1 MDQFEDPNL
10 NWSFS
15 SPNNNIQNENEF
27 TNDLSNERIDECI
40 NEFDSHI
47 HHTLFCIVHLHITQQ
62 HVDLRDEFTVIQ
74 QQQFD
79 VFEEAHQSQ
88 ANVVVVKN
96 DVFLYQPYNCINSS
110 NHIIQNHMA
119 KTKTNQVVMEDVA
132 AKVSQEPK
140 KGEMKENNKEKR
152 KPGRPPYPTKEIR
165 DKIRREKNRVCAK
178 RLRDKKK
185 QLKLEEKMKRMMQNK
200 PIYIVA
206 TLAQHPYPT

>member
-47 HHTLFCIVHLHITQQ
+47 HHTLFGIEHLPITQQ

-96 DVFLYQPYNCINSS
+96 DVFLYQPYNCMNSS
-110 NHIIQNHMA
+110 HDIIFNDMA

-132 AKVSQEPK
+132 AKVSHQPK
-140 KGEMKENNKEKR
+140 KDEKKENNFEKR

-165 DKIRREKNRVCAK
+165 DKIRREKNRICAK

-185 QLKLEEKMKRMMQNK
+185 QLKLEEKMKKMQNR

-206 TLAQHPYPT
+206 TLTQHPYPM